1 MEKQGMKFTA
11 SYSGGK
17 DSILA
22 LYRAIRQG
30 MRPESLIITYRTDL
44 DRSWFHG
51 VPKELLQAVSAAIG
65 LPIHRIETTGQD
77 YAERFIEELKRR
89 KQAGCEACVFGDI
102 DIADHLAWCQDV
114 CRSAGI
120 KAVFPLW
127 HEPREALVRELIEA
141 GFTARLTVVDTA
153 RLSQKHLSEVLS
165 EPVLAAI
172 EAEGADVCGENGEYH
187 SFVTDGP
194 LFSHPVTVQFGAPF
208 VQHGYAILPMTLPEP

>member
-1 MEKQGMKFTA
+1 MKKQATVFTA

-30 MRPESLIITYRTDL
+30 MQPESLIITYRTDL

-51 VPKELLQAVSAAIG
+51 VPKELLQEVSAALG
-65 LPIHRIETTGQD
+65 LPVHRIETTGQD
-77 YAERFIEELKRR
+77 YAEQFVAELKRR

-102 DIADHLAWCQDV
+102 DLADHLAWCQDV
-114 CRSAGI
+114 CRAAGME
-120 KAVFPLW
+120 AVFPLW
-127 HEPREALVRELIEA
+127 HEPRKALVRELIEA

-153 RLSQKHLSEVLS
+153 RLSQKQLGQVLS
-165 EPVLAAI
+165 EPLLAAI

-194 LFSHPVTVQFGAPF
+194 LFSRPVAVQSARLLCKMDTPF
-208 VQHGYAILPMTLPEP
+208 CL